1 MKRNAFFLFW
11 LFNFIDCVQF
21 YSNSVDGFF
30 ERFNRKAFPKDPN
43 IINNFNSNSFQ
54 NVHDFFDS
62 LNNSKKQSTIST
74 KTFHSFSKTALFTYI
89 NINPY
94 TSSILNK
101 TSTLTTTTK
110 ILPTNMIST
119 VTNSTISTIPLKAM
133 LNNFSIKMRSLIS
146 TTELFGLDSSATNLT
161 TKLPYHTAWRKV
173 SSRTIF
179 KSILTKTTQ
188 SSYTTSISKTITFP
202 SINNYP
208 STSSILKKISTLTT
222 TAKILSTSVIST
234 VINSA
239 TLTIPTQSILSI
251 ISTKLTNLAF
261 SAKITTKKSV
271 IIPSKTTNRK
281 STISRPI
288 VSSSTSIITNFSS
301 ADSKKTFTSFY
312 PITNKT
318 IISYDTIDP
327 NYSQTST
334 SNAKLSLTTPKTSVE
349 SYLKVILSIFLGV
362 FIFAVF
368 IILFFSRKVSNYIR
382 NMQRRIE
389 IAERIIQN
397 TNANNTNDIE
407 LCETKIKKL
416 TSDIHGV
423 IRVSKAHDRQILD
436 LEMETFQIKN
446 IVDKN
451 YERQSDTQKNTNI
464 NININDESTVF
475 YQDNIGS
482 HFMLDAQI

>member
-1 MKRNAFFLFW
+1 
-11 LFNFIDCVQF
+11 
-21 YSNSVDGFF
+21 
-30 ERFNRKAFPKDPN
+30 
-43 IINNFNSNSFQ
+43 
-54 NVHDFFDS
+54 
-62 LNNSKKQSTIST
+62 
-74 KTFHSFSKTALFTYI
+74 
-89 NINPY
+89 
-94 TSSILNK
+94 
-101 TSTLTTTTK
+101 
-110 ILPTNMIST
+110 
-119 VTNSTISTIPLKAM
+119 
-133 LNNFSIKMRSLIS
+133 
-146 TTELFGLDSSATNLT
+146 
-161 TKLPYHTAWRKV
+161 
-173 SSRTIF
+173 
-179 KSILTKTTQ
+179 
-188 SSYTTSISKTITFP
+188 
-202 SINNYP
+202 
-208 STSSILKKISTLTT
+208 LKKISTLTT

-416 TSDIHGV
+416 TPDIHGV